1 MIDGYTETG
10 SSANLTLGR
19 RTVQDIEERFDLTLR
34 QTIALANAHALTAE
48 ARLGALAFQRIGPD
62 TISAVLFG
70 QEFSFLT
77 PGRRDVTGG
86 TAIFSAGWQTPR
98 GLSLF
103 VSGEGVVMD
112 NQSRVVIGTLGVRQ
126 AF

>member
-48 ARLGALAFQRIGPD
+48 ARLGALAFQRRH
-62 TISAVLFG
+62 G
-70 QEFSFLT
+70 QSEPRRDRN
-77 PGRRDVTGG
+77 PGRP
-86 TAIFSAGWQTPR
+86 A
-98 GLSLF
+98 
-103 VSGEGVVMD
+103 
-112 NQSRVVIGTLGVRQ
+112 GVRHALFFHCRRSTSRCQ
-126 AF
+126 HSLRMVRFTVV